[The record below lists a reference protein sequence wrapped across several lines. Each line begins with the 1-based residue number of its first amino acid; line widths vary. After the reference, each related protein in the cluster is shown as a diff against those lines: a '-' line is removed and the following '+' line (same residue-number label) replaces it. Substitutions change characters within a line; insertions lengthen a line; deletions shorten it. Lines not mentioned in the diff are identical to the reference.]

1 MLELGTVGVPEPE
14 LGSELELGFESELG
28 LGSGAY
34 PVSEVV
40 PLPFDEL
47 GSLGVVDEPSS

>member
-14 LGSELELGFESELG
+14 LGSELELGFGSELV
-28 LGSGAY
+28 LGSGAD

-47 GSLGVVDEPSS
+47 GSLGVVDEPS